1 MKRTNEP
8 NKYRKKIKRNLLA
21 SSIALALVS
30 SNSWAIFQNGDFEN
44 GDFSHW
50 EKEHGLN
57 YRLKG
62 NPPFTADSVQISN
75 GGSFILN
82 VVSNSFDPR
91 APHLVL
97 PRQGNFTAK
106 LNDEIGGRHIN
117 QISQKDVITEDDR
130 DPSDGKLHIRFT
142 YAAVLNDPN
151 HASYQ
156 QPYFHVQLKDL
167 TTAEILYDDIAYSNQ
182 PGRLFYTTNFNGTW
196 RSTPFIDVDMIV
208 PDSLI
213 GHELE
218 VRALAADCSQNA
230 HGGYVYVDA
239 FGANKIKPQQ
249 GCLNNVKA
257 RAKPGQV
264 QVTWAD
270 NGADAY
276 RIYRSEKLEGPYISL
291 GETTSNY
298 STWLDKT
305 VEEGKEYFYNVR
317 PLDSEGLESCA
328 SGSVVSVVPSPI
340 EAGEVANRPPYFVS
354 EPKIGGDIKT
364 DYHYQAEALDADGD
378 DLTYSLLA
386 GPVGMIIDSQT
397 GLITWKPDTIGFY
410 EVNIQVIDGNG
421 GKATQSY
428 NIEVI
433 DDNLPP
439 QITNQIPTRIPS
451 GKYFSHQVEA
461 VDPEGQK
468 ISYSLASQASGMT
481 MNTNGLISW
490 SNPQPG
496 RYPITVVVTDPYG
509 ARDQQS
515 VVLAVSGKPSFTS
528 TPIINGTVNQPYTYF
543 AQAKDSGGDTITYNL
558 SQAPQGMTI
567 NTQTGEINWQP
578 SQESVENITV
588 EAMNEDGSVA
598 TQSYALT
605 ITAQANRAPVITSQ
619 PSTYIAENAAYSY
632 QASANDPDGD
642 KVVWSL
648 VKGPVGLELNRE
660 TGKLSW
666 AQAIAGSYPIV
677 IEVSDQR
684 GGVATQEYTL
694 RVGLEANQAPQILSV
709 PNTKSSLGAPY
720 QYQLIAVD
728 PDEDPLTYKI
738 TKAPNGAT
746 VSNTGLF
753 TWNTPVL
760 GQHDIELT
768 VTDGLATVTQN
779 YTLVITQESVTNQP
793 PLLTSTPETS
803 TVVNELY
810 HYQLVATDPDGDV
823 LRYQIKEAPAG
834 ATIDANGLFSWK
846 ARAVGSYTIKL
857 AISDGHYEIEQN
869 YTLVVRD
876 SELENQPPQIISSPK
891 TAGSINNEYE
901 YQLIAVDPDNDP
913 LSYFLEEGPEGMM
926 LDSHGVVKW
935 EKPTLGNHSIK
946 LSVSDVQ
953 HKVEQSYTLTIG
965 DQTITNQPPQITSIP
980 KIQGVVNDTYHYQ
993 IQANDP
999 DGDPLTYKLEEAPAG
1014 VIIDNNGLV
1023 TWSNPILG
1031 THTIKIAVNDG
1042 NYTVTQTYDLA
1053 INSLPSDNRPPRIT
1067 STPVMDGQENIPYN
1081 YQVTAVDPDNDPIVY
1096 SLVNAPA
1103 GMTIDVKTGTLT
1115 WDKPTRGSFD
1125 VVIKA
1130 SDGQAWAQQGYKV
1143 TIKPSATTGGVFTGQ
1158 LLATPQLVEAN
1169 EPVTVDIVLN
1179 GGTKPYEVA
1188 ALTLDGSPV
1197 TVSGNS
1203 ATVTSN
1209 QLGLHTLDLIAR
1221 DAKGREVKQ
1230 QTSFIVKNKADIT
1243 APTAEITAPAKSD
1256 KINVAEISTTT
1267 DIIGTASD
1275 DNLVEYQVYLSPAD
1289 EGKWVSVAKGNQS
1302 VINGKLGTLKPQTM
1316 PNGLYDLL
1324 LIVKDEGGNQSSAK
1338 IGVVIS
1344 GEQKVGQFS
1353 LSFTDL
1359 DIDMGNLPLRLTR
1372 TYDTRSQN
1380 ESLDFGY
1387 GWSVNY
1393 QDVKIQTNGIPGRD
1407 WDFAEIGSGFN
1418 KKFCPK
1424 PVGTRMVTV
1433 RLPDGKIEKFEPKTI
1448 PECNS
1453 WMSQSAG
1460 SFFQLDFAPKA
1471 GTYSTLEAT
1480 DVGMLR
1486 VHGGALF
1493 DYDSLDKVNPQ
1504 QFKLTTKDGMVY
1516 YLDKSFGIRQIKDRY
1531 GNTLSYT
1538 HNGIQHSNG
1547 AGLIFTR
1554 DNNDRIVKVD
1564 APDGRVLNYTYDGDG
1579 NLEGAFDPKQLKTRF
1594 IYQQSADLVHQLS
1607 EIYGTDGKRLFKAE
1621 FDDNGQ
1627 LINQK
1632 DGLGYSVNLEHDN
1645 DNKVDKVTDRNGNTT
1660 TYVYDDQGNI
1670 TEVTDSK
1677 GNVTQYT
1684 YDQFG
1689 NETSVTDALGHKT
1702 AYEYDRYGN
1711 VTKETNALGFSTETT
1726 YNADGNPTLVTDEL
1740 GRVIKS
1746 TYDQTGDL
1754 TQITDAMGNTTHAS
1768 YTSKGDIAVLTD
1780 QMGNTTRFGYQDSNG
1795 KRLKVSETNAAGNVT
1810 RFEYDKN
1817 GNETARKYNL
1827 VIDGKATEMVTRKT
1841 YDDNGN
1847 VLTYTNENGLV
1858 TTYQYDDLN
1867 QLIKVTDP
1875 LGQATQYTYNE
1886 RGEQTQTLYPDGKID
1901 STTFDKNGNEVKT
1914 CVTGI
1919 CTETTYDEADR
1930 PIQVKDALGNITQ
1943 TQYDAVGNAIATVDA
1958 LGNTTQYQYDA
1969 LGRQIKLIDALGN
1982 TTESNYDAV
1991 GNLTKQTNALG
2002 NSSTTLYN
2010 DNNQPIKKVNAL
2022 GHSVGYEYD
2031 KAGRNTVIIDALQN
2045 KTAFSYDVLGQL
2057 FQVSDALNN
2066 KTVYGY
2072 DTQGRQTLQS
2082 DANRHTTRF
2091 TYNKVGQRIQRT
2103 LPEGQKE
2110 SWEYNAIGNVTK
2122 HTDFNGKA
2130 TGYTYNT
2137 SQQLAAL
2144 NYPDKRAISYSYDT
2158 LGNVAKVSDSLTGDL
2173 DYTYDQLGRITQ
2185 VSSPLGQLS
2194 YEWDGNGN
2202 KVSQQVNTQGSFSYG
2217 YDALNRLTSITA
2229 IDGSITS
2236 FEYDKVG
2243 NRTQINRSNGTQSVM
2258 TYNKANQLTSITHQ
2272 KGSKVLAKF
2281 EYTLD
2286 ENGRRTQVDET
2297 IDGVQR
2303 SVSYQYDVT
2312 GKLLAET
2319 ILQAGQRNS
2328 MAYTYDAMGN
2338 RLTKVANGIT
2348 THYSYNSND
2357 QLISETTADVTTS
2370 YAWDNNG
2377 NLIKKTS
2384 PEGEISY
2391 SWSSSNK
2398 LIAIDDQVNRRQ
2410 VSYQYD
2416 GQDNRIG
2423 KVTKQNGQ
2431 TIETQYLV
2439 DSERPYSEVVLER
2452 TRVDQGAW
2460 SETLYVHTPEGLGD
2474 LLTQDQ
2480 TGQVNHL
2487 YQDAQGSTR
2496 LVTDQQGST
2505 QSIIDYDAF
2514 GNALLSSK
2522 PDSTIKH
2529 RYVGEY
2535 LDQDS
2540 GFYHLRA
2547 RDYDPKIG
2555 RFVSRDSFEGVR
2567 NNPITLNPYLYAHA
2581 ESVNIIDPS
2590 GYMGLI
2596 DLNVSMMNSLQT
2608 LGTRMAYFMNLYDKV
2623 QAVSGFIEL
2632 ISGANSIMGVIQG
2645 LSALDFDINGHPSS
2659 ASFDYQ
2665 EAIQNFT
2672 YNLPGAIRSG
2682 IADWASGYSATKR
2695 KGGKLKGFLIYMPMF
2710 KNLTGKTE
2718 KTIPTGAKIRFGNEK
2733 VPIKLVYGAKN
2744 DASGQLFGLGMD
2756 MKITRQLIRMDHH
2769 TPAPDH
2775 GGEKGKKDYEINY
2788 WIDGNFHYHILKWNQ

>member
-1 MKRTNEP
+1 MELKNRP
-8 NKYRKKIKRNLLA
+8 NKHRQRIKRNLLA

-50 EKEHGLN
+50 DKIHGLN
-57 YRLKG
+57 YGLTG
-62 NPPFTADSVQISN
+62 NAPYTGRNIVISN
-75 GGSFILN
+75 GWSEVLS
-82 VVSNSFDPR
+82 VVGNQYDPQ
-91 APHLVL
+91 APNLIL

-106 LNDEIGGRHIN
+106 IASEKQGQGIN
-117 QISQKDVITEDDR
+117 AISQRDVITEDDR
-130 DPSDGKLHIRFT
+130 DPSDGKLHVRFT
-142 YAAVLNDPN
+142 YAAVLDDGG
-151 HASYQ
+151 HSGRD
-156 QPYFHVQLKDL
+156 QPFFNVELKDV
-167 TTAEILYDDIAYSNQ
+167 TTGKIIYEDFAYANQ
-182 PGRLFYTTNFNGTW
+182 PGRKFFKTDYNGRRWNATD
-196 RSTPFIDVDMIV
+196 FIDVDMVV
-208 PDSLI
+208 PDALI
-213 GHELE
+213 GHEIE
-218 VRALAADCSQNA
+218 VRALAAGCA
-230 HGGYVYVDA
+230 YVYHHGYVYVDA

-291 GETTSNY
+291 GETISNY
-298 STWLDKT
+298 ATWLDKT
-305 VEEGKEYFYNVR
+305 VEKGKEYFYNVR

-340 EAGEVANRPPYFVS
+340 EAGETVNRPPYFVS
-354 EPKIGGDIKT
+354 EPKVSGDIKSA
-364 DYHYQAEALDADGD
+364 YSYQAEALDADGD

-386 GPVGMIIDSQT
+386 GPIGMTIDSQT
-397 GLITWKPDTIGFY
+397 GLINWQPDILGFY
-410 EVNIQVIDGNG
+410 EVNIQVADGNG
-421 GKATQSY
+421 GKASQSY

-439 QITNQIPTRIPS
+439 EITNQIPTRIPS
-451 GKYFSHQVEA
+451 GKYFSYQVIA

-468 ISYSLASQASGMT
+468 ISYSIASQASGMT
-481 MNTNGLISW
+481 INTNGLISW

-605 ITAQANRAPVITSQ
+605 ITAQANRAPVITSK
-619 PSTYIAENAAYSY
+619 PSTYIAENAAYIY
-632 QASANDPDGD
+632 QASANDPDGH

-694 RVGLEANQAPQILSV
+694 RVGVEANQPPQILSV
-709 PNTKSSLGAPY
+709 PSTKSSLGAPY

-728 PDEDPLTYKI
+728 PDYDPLTYKI
-738 TKAPNGAT
+738 TKAPTGAT
-746 VSNTGLF
+746 FSNTGLF
-753 TWNTPVL
+753 TWNAPVL

-768 VTDGLATVTQN
+768 VTDGLATVTQS
-779 YTLVITQESVTNQP
+779 YTLVITQESITNQP

-803 TVVNELY
+803 TVANALY

-823 LRYQIKEAPAG
+823 LRYQIKEAPTG
-834 ATIDANGLFSWK
+834 ATIDSNGLFSWQVK
-846 ARAVGSYTIKL
+846 AVGSYTIKL
-857 AISDGHYEIEQN
+857 AISDGHYEVEQS

-876 SELENQPPQIISSPK
+876 SQLENQPPQIISSPK

-913 LSYFLEEGPEGMM
+913 LSYFLEQGPEGMV

-935 EKPTLGNHSIK
+935 QKPTLGNHSIK
-946 LSVSDVQ
+946 LSVSDAQ
-953 HKVEQSYTLTIG
+953 HKVEQSYTLTISN
-965 DQTITNQPPQITSIP
+965 QTITNQPPQITSTP
-980 KIQGVVNDTYHYQ
+980 KVQGVVNETYHYQ
-993 IQANDP
+993 VQANDP

-1023 TWSNPILG
+1023 TWSNPTLG
-1031 THTIKIAVNDG
+1031 THTIKIAVGDG
-1042 NYTVTQTYDLA
+1042 NYTATQTYGLA

-1067 STPVMDGQENIPYN
+1067 SIPVMDGQENIPYN
-1081 YQVTAVDPDNDPIVY
+1081 YQVTAVDPDNDPIAY
-1096 SLVNAPA
+1096 SLVNAPT
-1103 GMTIDVKTGTLT
+1103 GMGIDAKTGTLT

-1125 VVIKA
+1125 VVIMA
-1130 SDGQAWAQQGYKV
+1130 SDGQAWTQQGYKV
-1143 TIKPSATTGGVFTGQ
+1143 TIKPSGTAGGVFTGQ
-1158 LLATPQLVEAN
+1158 LFATPQLVEAN

-1179 GGTKPYEVA
+1179 GGITPYEVA
-1188 ALTLDGSPV
+1188 TLTLDGNPV

-1209 QLGLHTLDLIAR
+1209 KLGLHTLELIAR
-1221 DAKGREVKQ
+1221 DAKGKEVRQ
-1230 QTSFIVKNKADIT
+1230 QASFIMKNKADIT

-1256 KINVAEISTTT
+1256 NINVAEITTIT

-1289 EGKWVSVAKGNQS
+1289 EAKWVSIAKGNQS
-1302 VINGKLGTLKPQTM
+1302 VINGKLGTLNPQTM
-1316 PNGLYDLL
+1316 TNGLYDLL

-1359 DIDMGNLPLRLTR
+1359 DIDMGSLPLRLTR
-1372 TYDTRSQN
+1372 TYDTRRQN
-1380 ESLDFGY
+1380 ERLDFGY

-1407 WDFAEIGSGFN
+1407 WDFAEIGFGLN

-1433 RLPDGKIEKFEPKTI
+1433 RLPDGKMEKFEAKTI

-1453 WMSQSAG
+1453 WQSQSAG
-1460 SFFQLDFAPKA
+1460 SFFQLDFEPKA

-1486 VHGGALF
+1486 VHNGVLF

-1554 DNNDRIVKVD
+1554 DNNDRIVQVD

-1579 NLEGAFDPKQLKTRF
+1579 NLEGAFDPKQLETRF
-1594 IYQQSADLVHQLS
+1594 VYQQSAELVHQLS
-1607 EIYGTDGKRLFKAE
+1607 EIYGADGKRLFKAE
-1621 FDDNGQ
+1621 FDDKGQ
-1627 LINQK
+1627 LINQG

-1645 DNKVDKVTDRNGNTT
+1645 DNNVDKVTDRNGNTT

-1689 NETSVTDALGHKT
+1689 NETSITNALGHKT

-1726 YNADGNPTLVTDEL
+1726 YNADGNPTQVIDEL
-1740 GRVIKS
+1740 GRVSKN
-1746 TYDQTGDL
+1746 TYDQTGSL
-1754 TQITDAMGNTTHAS
+1754 TQITDAMGNTTYVN
-1768 YTSKGDIAVLTD
+1768 YTSKGDLAVLTD

-1795 KRLKVSETNAAGNVT
+1795 KRLKVSETDAAGNVT
-1810 RFEYDKN
+1810 RSEYDKN
-1817 GNETARKYNL
+1817 GNETALKYNL
-1827 VIDGKATEMVTRKT
+1827 VIDGKATELVTRKT

-1847 VLTYTNENGLV
+1847 MLTQTDENGLI

-1875 LGQATQYTYNE
+1875 LGQVTQYTYNE
-1886 RGEQTQTLYPDGKID
+1886 RGEQTQTIYPDGKID

-1930 PIQVKDALGNITQ
+1930 PTQVKDALGHITQ
-1943 TQYDAVGNAIATVDA
+1943 MQYDVVGNTSATIDA

-1969 LGRQIKLIDALGN
+1969 LGRQTKLIDALGN
-1982 TTESNYDAV
+1982 TTESSYDAV
-1991 GNLTKQTNALG
+1991 GNLTKQTDALG

-2057 FQVSDALNN
+2057 FQVNDALNN

-2072 DTQGRQTLQS
+2072 DTQGRLTLQS

-2091 TYNKVGQRIQRT
+2091 AYNKIGQRILRT

-2122 HTDFNGKA
+2122 HADFNGKA
-2130 TGYTYNT
+2130 TGYSYNG
-2137 SQQLAAL
+2137 SQQLATL
-2144 NYPDKRAISYSYDT
+2144 SYPDKRAISFSYDAV
-2158 LGNVAKVSDSLTGDL
+2158 GNVAKVSDSLTGDL
-2173 DYTYDQLGRITQ
+2173 DYTYDLLGRITH
-2185 VSSPLGQLS
+2185 VSSPLGQLA
-2194 YEWDGNGN
+2194 YGWDANGN
-2202 KVSQQVNTQGSFSYG
+2202 KVSQQINTQGSFSYG

-2229 IDGSITS
+2229 IDGSVTS

-2272 KGSKVLAKF
+2272 KGTTVLAKF
-2281 EYTLD
+2281 VYTLD
-2286 ENGRRTQVDET
+2286 QNGRRTQVDES

-2303 SVSYQYDVT
+2303 SVSYQYDAT
-2312 GKLLAET
+2312 GKLLTET
-2319 ILQAGQRNS
+2319 ILQAGQRSS

-2348 THYSYNSND
+2348 TNYCYNSND
-2357 QLISETTADVTTS
+2357 QLISETTAGITTT
-2370 YAWDNNG
+2370 YDWDNNG
-2377 NLIKKTS
+2377 NLVKKTS
-2384 PEGEISY
+2384 PDGVVIY
-2391 SWSSSNK
+2391 AWSSSNK
-2398 LIAIDDQVNRRQ
+2398 LLSIDDQVNQRQ

-2416 GQDNRIG
+2416 GEDKRIG
-2423 KVTKQNGQ
+2423 KTVKQNGQ

-2452 TRVDQGAW
+2452 TRIDQGPW
-2460 SETLYVHTPEGLGD
+2460 SETIYSHTPEGLGD

-2480 TGQVNHL
+2480 TGQVNYI

-2496 LVTDQQGST
+2496 LVTDKQGST
-2505 QSIIDYDAF
+2505 QSTFDYDAF

-2522 PDSTIKH
+2522 PNSTIKH
-2529 RYVGEY
+2529 RYVGEC

-2555 RFVSRDSFEGVR
+2555 RFVSRDSFEGAR
-2567 NNPITLNPYLYAHA
+2567 NNPLTLNPYLYANA
-2581 ESVNIIDPS
+2581 DPVNGVDPS
-2590 GYMGLI
+2590 GKSFL
-2596 DLNVSMMNSLQT
+2596 SMMNAAYTNVSISIAVRVAV
-2608 LGTRMAYFMNLYDKV
+2608 LGTRFASAFPKMSMGLQIAASFLLPMELQLAHT
-2623 QAVSGFIEL
+2623 QATSF
-2632 ISGANSIMGVIQG
+2632 GAAANTSFSAMWSNRHH
-2645 LSALDFDINGHPSS
+2645 LSALAHEFKRNG
-2659 ASFDYQ
+2659 
-2665 EAIQNFT
+2665 NFAA
-2672 YNLPGAIRSG
+2672 NFGAIG
-2682 IADWASGYSATKR
+2682 KQWEAFIEAGLKIAPYQRNLVVNGKTIRPDFLW
-2695 KGGKLKGFLIYMPMF
+2695 KGGFLEAKTSAGAVTKNQLLAYSEWMSLNPGKPVIYLFYKAPTHAEISAM
-2710 KNLTGKTE
+2710 E
-2718 KTIPTGAKIRFGNEK
+2718 RTIVRALGANAP
-2733 VPIKLVYGAKN
+2733 VPQITYLIK
-2744 DASGQLFGLGMD
+2744 
-2756 MKITRQLIRMDHH
+2756 
-2769 TPAPDH
+2769 
-2775 GGEKGKKDYEINY
+2775 
-2788 WIDGNFHYHILKWNQ
+2788 

>member
-1 MKRTNEP
+1 MKRTNKP
-8 NKYRKKIKRNLLA
+8 DKYRKKIKRNLLA

-50 EKEHGLN
+50 ETKYGSN
-57 YRLKG
+57 PGLKG
-62 NPPFTADSVQISN
+62 SIPFTEDSVVIVGGGTPILQIM
-75 GGSFILN
+75 
-82 VVSNSFDPR
+82 SNSFDPR
-91 APHLVL
+91 APHLTL
-97 PRQGNFTAK
+97 PRQGNYTAK
-106 LNDEIGGRHIN
+106 LNNENGGYHVNYIT
-117 QISQKDVITEDDR
+117 QKDVITEDDR
-130 DPSDGKLHIRFT
+130 DPTDKKLHIRFN
-142 YAAVLNDPN
+142 YAAVLDDPS
-151 HASYQ
+151 HYAAA

-167 TTAEILYDDIAYSNQ
+167 TTAKVLYDDMAYSNQ
-182 PGRLFYTTNFNGTW
+182 PGRLFYTTNDHYGSW
-196 RSTPFIDVDMIV
+196 RSTPFIDVDVVV

-218 VRALAADCSQNA
+218 VRALAADCA
-230 HGGYVYVDA
+230 YGGHGGYVYVDA

-264 QVTWAD
+264 QVTWEN

-276 RIYRSEKLEGPYISL
+276 RVYRSEKLEGPYISL

-305 VEEGKEYFYNVR
+305 VTDGKEYFYNVR
-317 PLDSEGLESCA
+317 PINSEGLEYCA

-386 GPVGMIIDSQT
+386 GPVGMTIDSQT
-397 GLITWKPDTIGFY
+397 GLITWKPNTLGFY

-481 MNTNGLISW
+481 MNSNGLISW
-490 SNPQPG
+490 GNPQPG
-496 RYPITVVVTDPYG
+496 RYPITVVVADPHG
-509 ARDQQS
+509 AKDQQS
-515 VVLAVSGKPSFTS
+515 VVIAVSGKPSFIS
-528 TPIINGTVNQPYTYF
+528 TPIINGTINQPYTYF
-543 AQAKDSGGDTITYNL
+543 AQAKDSGGGTITYNL

-588 EAMNEDGSVA
+588 EAMNEDGSIV
-598 TQSYALT
+598 TQSYKLT
-605 ITAQANRAPVITSQ
+605 ISAQKNRTPTITSK
-619 PSTYIAENAAYSY
+619 PKTYIAENTQYSY
-632 QASANDPDGD
+632 QATATDPDGD
-642 KVVWSL
+642 NLTWSL
-648 VKGPVGLELNRE
+648 IKARDGIKIDSKTGLV
-660 TGKLSW
+660 SW
-666 AQAIAGSYPIV
+666 TKTAIGSYPIV
-677 IEVSDQR
+677 IGVSDQR

-823 LRYQIKEAPAG
+823 LHYQIKEAPAG

-857 AISDGHYEIEQN
+857 AISDGHYEVEQN

-953 HKVEQSYTLTIG
+953 HKVEQSYTLAIG

-993 IQANDP
+993 VQANDP

-1289 EGKWVSVAKGNQS
+1289 ENKWVSVAKGNKS

-1407 WDFAEIGSGFN
+1407 WDFAEIGSGLN

-1433 RLPDGKIEKFEPKTI
+1433 RLPDGKMEKFEPKTI

-1471 GTYSTLEAT
+1471 GTSSTLEAT

-1486 VHGGALF
+1486 VHNGVLF

-1504 QFKLTTKDGMVY
+1504 QFKLTTKDGTVY
-1516 YLDKSFGIRQIKDRY
+1516 YLDKSFGIRQIKDRH

-1554 DNNDRIVKVD
+1554 DNNDRIVQVD

-1579 NLEGAFDPKQLKTRF
+1579 NLEGAFDPKQLETRF

-1607 EIYGTDGKRLFKAE
+1607 EIYGADGKRLFKAE
-1621 FDDNGQ
+1621 FDDKGQ
-1627 LINQK
+1627 LIHQR

-1645 DNKVDKVTDRNGNTT
+1645 DNNVDKVTDRNGNTT

-1726 YNADGNPTLVTDEL
+1726 YNADGNPTQVIDEL
-1740 GRVIKS
+1740 GRVSKN
-1746 TYDQTGDL
+1746 TYDQAGDL
-1754 TQITDAMGNTTHAS
+1754 TQITDAMGNTTHVS
-1768 YTSKGDIAVLTD
+1768 YTSKGDLAVLTD

-1795 KRLKVSETNAAGNVT
+1795 KRLKVSETDAAGNVT

-1847 VLTYTNENGLV
+1847 VLTHTNENGLV

-1919 CTETTYDEADR
+1919 CTEITYDEADR

-1943 TQYDAVGNAIATVDA
+1943 TQYDAVGNATATVDA
-1958 LGNTTQYQYDA
+1958 LGNTTQYQYDT

-1991 GNLTKQTNALG
+1991 GNLTKQTDALG

-2082 DANRHTTRF
+2082 DANRHTSRF

-2110 SWEYNAIGNVTK
+2110 SWEYNAIGNVIK

-2130 TGYTYNT
+2130 TGYTYNA

-2144 NYPDKRAISYSYDT
+2144 NYPDKRAISYSYDA

-2173 DYTYDQLGRITQ
+2173 DYTYDLLGRITQ

-2229 IDGSITS
+2229 IDGSVTS

-2258 TYNKANQLTSITHQ
+2258 TYNKANQLTGITHQ

-2286 ENGRRTQVDET
+2286 ENGRRTKVDET

-2303 SVSYQYDVT
+2303 SVSYQYDAT
-2312 GKLLAET
+2312 GKLLTET

-2348 THYSYNSND
+2348 THYSYDSND
-2357 QLISETTADVTTS
+2357 QLISETTADITTS

-2398 LIAIDDQVNRRQ
+2398 LIGIDDQVNRRQ

-2416 GQDNRIG
+2416 GQDKRIG
-2423 KVTKQNGQ
+2423 KVTKHNGQ

-2460 SETLYVHTPEGLGD
+2460 SETLYLHTPEGLGD

-2505 QSIIDYDAF
+2505 QSTFDYDAF
-2514 GNALLSSK
+2514 GNALLSSN
-2522 PDSTIKH
+2522 PDSAIKH

-2555 RFVSRDSFEGVR
+2555 RFVSRDSFEGNQR
-2567 NNPITLNPYLYAHA
+2567 LALSLNPYLYANADPVHG
-2581 ESVNIIDPS
+2581 VDPS
-2590 GYMGLI
+2590 GYFGLI
-2596 DLNVSMMNSLQT
+2596 DLNISSSISTSWSQINLALQI
-2608 LGTRMAYFMNLYDKV
+2608 YKKV
-2623 QAVSGFIEL
+2623 DTALLTIQAVIALKNVSTYLNGSAFDNLVKGAKHDSGFINALENFDTAL
-2632 ISGANSIMGVIQG
+2632 SVFASDIPEIIAGVTKSGKVEQFFKNTKNS
-2645 LSALDFDINGHPSS
+2645 L
-2659 ASFDYQ
+2659 
-2665 EAIQNFT
+2665 
-2672 YNLPGAIRSG
+2672 
-2682 IADWASGYSATKR
+2682 
-2695 KGGKLKGFLIYMPMF
+2695 LIYGPTPDVNTPWARDLRIKIGRISLAKSRRDMLLEVGR
-2710 KNLTGKTE
+2710 NGTG
-2718 KTIPTGAKIRFGNEK
+2718 GR
-2733 VPIKLVYGAKN
+2733 
-2744 DASGQLFGLGMD
+2744 LFGIGHTQGAH
-2756 MKITRQLIRMDHH
+2756 KTKHVQWFRMDWHNSHH
-2769 TPAPDH
+2769 SHNTHKSNSPS
-2775 GGEKGKKDYEINY
+2775 Y
-2788 WIDGNFHYHILKWNQ
+2788 HYHW